1 MTSEY
6 GKDSKNHGCMLT
18 KIMQSLPEKPH
29 HKNPA
34 TTSIKKTPWKHPGV
48 SLNSTHQDTGELLSL
63 RLLGQI
69 LESCEAEVGGW

>member
-18 KIMQSLPEKPH
+18 KIMQSLQK
-29 HKNPA
+29 A
-34 TTSIKKTPWKHPGV
+34 THTHTKIQQPP
-48 SLNSTHQDTGELLSL
+48 HQDRGELLSL

>member
-6 GKDSKNHGCMLT
+6 GKDRKNHGCMLT

-29 HKNPA
+29 TQKSSNH
-34 TTSIKKTPWKHPGV
+34 
-48 SLNSTHQDTGELLSL
+48 LNSTHQDRGELLSL